1 MVLPWPFPDDDAHPS
16 EPLPTPPTD
25 DDTRLA
31 AEVTQRLSGNRFT
44 RRQRIVV
51 EVQNRVVIL
60 GGTVESPD
68 VRLTAGELA
77 WGVRGVADVCNT
89 LRLANR
95 QRPRR

>member
-1 MVLPWPFPDDDAHPS
+1 MVLPWPFPDDDARPAEPS
-16 EPLPTPPTD
+16 PPAESD
-25 DDTRLA
+25 DRRLA
-31 AEVTQRLSGNRFT
+31 AEVTQRLNGNRLT

-77 WGVRGVADVCNT
+77 WGVRDVADVCNT
-89 LRLANR
+89 LRLTDR

>member
-1 MVLPWPFPDDDAHPS
+1 MVLPWPFPDDDAVPS
-16 EPLPTPPTD
+16 EPSPTPPEND
-25 DDTRLA
+25 DRRIA
-31 AEVTQRLSGNRFT
+31 AEVTRRLNGNRLT

-60 GGTVESPD
+60 GGTVDSPD

-77 WGVRGVADVCNT
+77 WGVHGVADVCNT
-89 LRLANR
+89 LRLTNR